1 MATKEYQLVPLF
13 EQFIKD
19 SYKGK
24 RLKSD
29 GNRIRPQTV
38 DNYVYVLR
46 YIKEYELLY
55 GINLRIKIIGSW
67 NKRLLIAEKKY
78 WKKFY
83 LNFTNFLYINK
94 DCFDNYVGTVI
105 KTIRIFFN
113 YLNRELSIATGEFY
127 KSFYIC
133 KEDVPIITLLP
144 EQLQF
149 LIGNSE
155 FETRLTRSLQKTKDI
170 FVFGCTVA
178 LRVSDL
184 FAIKFSDIEYIGQ
197 HCYLPVKTIKTN
209 TLVRIKLPEYAV
221 AILKKFKENS
231 RIRKTIFPPY
241 LTVE

>member
-1 MATKEYQLVPLF
+1 MVFCNQY
-13 EQFIKD
+13 
-19 SYKGK
+19 
-24 RLKSD
+24 
-29 GNRIRPQTV
+29 
-38 DNYVYVLR
+38 
-46 YIKEYELLY
+46 
-55 GINLRIKIIGSW
+55 
-67 NKRLLIAEKKY
+67 
-78 WKKFY
+78 
-83 LNFTNFLYINK
+83 
-94 DCFDNYVGTVI
+94 
-105 KTIRIFFN
+105 
-113 YLNRELSIATGEFY
+113 
-127 KSFYIC
+127 

-149 LIGNSE
+149 LIGNIE
-155 FETRLTRSLQKTKDI
+155 FETRLTRPLQKTKDI

-178 LRVSDL
+178 LRISDL